1 LDLPKGGVQKINI
14 LRQGVVEM
22 KFNFEVPEPLQLSA
36 PVSYYEDLLSDYRY
50 LDISFLK
57 MDTTGQVLGECVIG
71 GINYTIKSYETAGLI
86 TSIEIL
92 DARETDSF
100 LDIPLSLSSRKFV
113 KALKDVGIE
122 FEHNRDGIT
131 IPHDNGT
138 IALSYQFGKVV
149 AICWE

>member
-1 LDLPKGGVQKINI
+1 
-14 LRQGVVEM
+14 M
-22 KFNFEVPEPLQLSA
+22 KFNFEVPEPLQLSV
-36 PVSYYEDLLSDYRY
+36 PVSYYENLLSDYRTR
-50 LDISFLK
+50 DISFLK
-57 MDTTGQVLGECVIG
+57 MDTTGQFFGKCEIG
-71 GINYTIKSYETAGLI
+71 GIDYDVDGYESDGLI
-86 TSIEIL
+86 TSVEIL

-131 IPHDNGT
+131 IPHENGT

>member
-1 LDLPKGGVQKINI
+1 
-14 LRQGVVEM
+14 M

-36 PVSYYEDLLSDYRY
+36 PVSYYENILSDYRY
-50 LDISFLK
+50 RDISFLK
-57 MDTTGQVLGECVIG
+57 MSTTGQVLGECVIG

-92 DARETDSF
+92 NARETDSF

-113 KALKDVGIE
+113 KALKDMGIE

-131 IPHDNGT
+131 IPHDNGA

>member
-1 LDLPKGGVQKINI
+1 
-14 LRQGVVEM
+14 M
-22 KFNFEVPEPLQLSA
+22 KFTFDVPEPLQLSV
-36 PVSYYEDLLSDYRY
+36 PVSYYENLLSEYRY
-50 LDISFLK
+50 RDISFLK
-57 MDTTGQVLGECVIG
+57 MDTTGQVLGKCEIE
-71 GINYTIKSYETAGLI
+71 GINYAIKSYETAGLI

-92 DARETDSF
+92 DARESDSF

-131 IPHDNGT
+131 IPHDNGA

>member
-1 LDLPKGGVQKINI
+1 
-14 LRQGVVEM
+14 M
-22 KFNFEVPEPLQLSA
+22 KFTFDVPEPLQLSA
-36 PVSYYEDLLSDYRY
+36 PVSYYENLLSDYRY

-57 MDTTGQVLGECVIG
+57 MDTTGQVLGKCVIG

-131 IPHDNGT
+131 IPHENGT

>member
-1 LDLPKGGVQKINI
+1 
-14 LRQGVVEM
+14 M

-50 LDISFLK
+50 RDISFLK
-57 MDTTGQVLGECVIG
+57 MSTTGQVLGECVIG

-122 FEHNRDGIT
+122 FEHDRDGIT
-131 IPHDNGT
+131 IPHGNGT

-149 AICWE
+149 AIYWGS

>member
-1 LDLPKGGVQKINI
+1 
-14 LRQGVVEM
+14 M

-50 LDISFLK
+50 RDISFLK
-57 MDTTGQVLGECVIG
+57 MSTTGQVLGECVIG

-92 DARETDSF
+92 NARETDSF

-131 IPHDNGT
+131 IPHDNGA

>member
-1 LDLPKGGVQKINI
+1 
-14 LRQGVVEM
+14 M

-50 LDISFLK
+50 RDISFLK

-71 GINYTIKSYETAGLI
+71 GINYTITSYETAGLI

-122 FEHNRDGIT
+122 FEHDRDGIT

-149 AICWE
+149 AIYWGS

>member
-1 LDLPKGGVQKINI
+1 
-14 LRQGVVEM
+14 M
-22 KFNFEVPEPLQLSA
+22 KFTFDVPEPLQLSV

-50 LDISFLK
+50 RDISFLK
-57 MDTTGQVLGECVIG
+57 MDTTGQVLGKCKIG
-71 GINYTIKSYETAGLI
+71 GINYAIKSYETAGLI

-131 IPHDNGT
+131 IPHENGT

>member
-1 LDLPKGGVQKINI
+1 

-22 KFNFEVPEPLQLSA
+22 KFNFEVPEPLQLSV
-36 PVSYYEDLLSDYRY
+36 PVSYYENLLSDYRTR
-50 LDISFLK
+50 DISFLK
-57 MDTTGQVLGECVIG
+57 MDTTGQFFGKCEIG
-71 GINYTIKSYETAGLI
+71 GIDYDVDGYESDGLI
-86 TSIEIL
+86 TSVEIL

-122 FEHNRDGIT
+122 FEHDRDGIT

>member
-1 LDLPKGGVQKINI
+1 
-14 LRQGVVEM
+14 M
-22 KFNFEVPEPLQLSA
+22 KFNFEVPEPLQLSV
-36 PVSYYEDLLSDYRY
+36 PVSYYENLLSDYRTR
-50 LDISFLK
+50 DISFLK
-57 MDTTGQVLGECVIG
+57 MDTTGQFFGKCEIG
-71 GINYTIKSYETAGLI
+71 GIDYDVDGYESDGLI
-86 TSIEIL
+86 TSVEIL
-92 DARETDSF
+92 DARESDSF

-131 IPHDNGT
+131 IPHENGT

>member
-1 LDLPKGGVQKINI
+1 
-14 LRQGVVEM
+14 M
-22 KFNFEVPEPLQLSA
+22 KFTFDVPEPLQLSA
-36 PVSYYEDLLSDYRY
+36 PVSYYENLLSDYRTR
-50 LDISFLK
+50 DISFLK

-122 FEHNRDGIT
+122 FEHDRDGIT

-149 AICWE
+149 AIYWGS

>member
-1 LDLPKGGVQKINI
+1 
-14 LRQGVVEM
+14 M

-50 LDISFLK
+50 RDISFLK
-57 MDTTGQVLGECVIG
+57 MDTTGQVLGKCVIG

-100 LDIPLSLSSRKFV
+100 LVSLSSRKFV

-131 IPHDNGT
+131 IPHENGT

>member
-1 LDLPKGGVQKINI
+1 
-14 LRQGVVEM
+14 M
-22 KFNFEVPEPLQLSA
+22 KFTFEVPEPLQLSV
-36 PVSYYEDLLSDYRY
+36 PVSYYENLLSDYRY

-57 MDTTGQVLGECVIG
+57 MDTTGQVLGKCEIG
-71 GINYTIKSYETAGLI
+71 GINYAIKSYKTAGLI

-92 DARETDSF
+92 DARESDSF

-122 FEHNRDGIT
+122 FEHDRDGIT

-149 AICWE
+149 AIYWG

>member
-1 LDLPKGGVQKINI
+1 
-14 LRQGVVEM
+14 M

-36 PVSYYEDLLSDYRY
+36 PVSYYENILSDYRY
-50 LDISFLK
+50 RDISFLK
-57 MDTTGQVLGECVIG
+57 MSTTGQVLGECVIG

-92 DARETDSF
+92 NARETDSF

-122 FEHNRDGIT
+122 FEHDRDGIT

-149 AICWE
+149 AIYWGS

>member
-1 LDLPKGGVQKINI
+1 
-14 LRQGVVEM
+14 M
-22 KFNFEVPEPLQLSA
+22 KFNFEVPEPLQLSV
-36 PVSYYEDLLSDYRY
+36 PVSYYENLLSDYRTR
-50 LDISFLK
+50 DISFLK
-57 MDTTGQVLGECVIG
+57 MDTTGQFFGKCEIG
-71 GINYTIKSYETAGLI
+71 GIDYDVDVYESDGLI
-86 TSIEIL
+86 TSVEIL

-122 FEHNRDGIT
+122 FEHDRDGIT

>member
-1 LDLPKGGVQKINI
+1 
-14 LRQGVVEM
+14 M
-22 KFNFEVPEPLQLSA
+22 KFNFEVPEPLQLSV
-36 PVSYYEDLLSDYRY
+36 PVSYYENLLSDYRTR
-50 LDISFLK
+50 DISFLK
-57 MDTTGQVLGECVIG
+57 MDTTGQFFGKCEIA
-71 GINYTIKSYETAGLI
+71 GIDYDVDGYESDGLI
-86 TSIEIL
+86 TSVEIL

-122 FEHNRDGIT
+122 FEHDRDGIT

>member
-1 LDLPKGGVQKINI
+1 
-14 LRQGVVEM
+14 M

-131 IPHDNGT
+131 IPHENGT

>member
-1 LDLPKGGVQKINI
+1 
-14 LRQGVVEM
+14 M

-50 LDISFLK
+50 RDISFLK
-57 MDTTGQVLGECVIG
+57 MSTTGQVLGECVIG
-71 GINYTIKSYETAGLI
+71 GINYAIKSYETAGLI

-92 DARETDSF
+92 NARETDSF

-122 FEHNRDGIT
+122 FEHDRDGIT

-149 AICWE
+149 AIYWGS

>member
-1 LDLPKGGVQKINI
+1 
-14 LRQGVVEM
+14 M
-22 KFNFEVPEPLQLSA
+22 KFNFEVPEPLQLSV
-36 PVSYYEDLLSDYRY
+36 PVSYYENLLSDYRTR
-50 LDISFLK
+50 DISFLK
-57 MDTTGQVLGECVIG
+57 MDTTGQFFGKCEIG
-71 GINYTIKSYETAGLI
+71 GIDYDVDGYESDGLI
-86 TSIEIL
+86 TSVEIL

-113 KALKDVGIE
+113 KALKDVGID
-122 FEHNRDGIT
+122 FEHDRDGIT

>member
-1 LDLPKGGVQKINI
+1 
-14 LRQGVVEM
+14 M
-22 KFNFEVPEPLQLSA
+22 KFNFEVPEPLQLSV
-36 PVSYYEDLLSDYRY
+36 PVSYYENLLSDYRTR
-50 LDISFLK
+50 DISFLK
-57 MDTTGQVLGECVIG
+57 MDTTGQFFGKCEIG
-71 GINYTIKSYETAGLI
+71 GIDYDVDGHESDGLI
-86 TSIEIL
+86 TSVEIL

-122 FEHNRDGIT
+122 FEHDRDGIT

>member
-1 LDLPKGGVQKINI
+1 
-14 LRQGVVEM
+14 M
-22 KFNFEVPEPLQLSA
+22 KFTFEVPEPLQLSA
-36 PVSYYEDLLSDYRY
+36 PVSYYENILSDYRY
-50 LDISFLK
+50 RDISFLK
-57 MDTTGQVLGECVIG
+57 MSTTGQVLGECVIE

-92 DARETDSF
+92 NARETDSF

-113 KALKDVGIE
+113 KALKDMGIE

-131 IPHDNGT
+131 IPHDNGA

>member
-1 LDLPKGGVQKINI
+1 
-14 LRQGVVEM
+14 M
-22 KFNFEVPEPLQLSA
+22 KFTFDVPEPLQLSV
-36 PVSYYEDLLSDYRY
+36 PVSYYENLLSDYRTR
-50 LDISFLK
+50 DISFLK
-57 MDTTGQVLGECVIG
+57 MDTTGQFFGKCEIG
-71 GINYTIKSYETAGLI
+71 GIDYDVDGYESDGLI

-92 DARETDSF
+92 NARETDSF

>member
-1 LDLPKGGVQKINI
+1 
-14 LRQGVVEM
+14 M

-36 PVSYYEDLLSDYRY
+36 PVSYYENILSDYRY
-50 LDISFLK
+50 RDISFLK
-57 MDTTGQVLGECVIG
+57 MSTTGQVLGECVIG

-92 DARETDSF
+92 NARETDSF

-122 FEHNRDGIT
+122 FEHDRDGIT

-138 IALSYQFGKVV
+138 IALSYEFGKVV
-149 AICWE
+149 AIYWG

>member
-1 LDLPKGGVQKINI
+1 
-14 LRQGVVEM
+14 M

-50 LDISFLK
+50 RDISFLK
-57 MDTTGQVLGECVIG
+57 MSTTGQVLGECVIG

-131 IPHDNGT
+131 IPHENGT

>member
-1 LDLPKGGVQKINI
+1 
-14 LRQGVVEM
+14 M

-36 PVSYYEDLLSDYRY
+36 PVSYYENILSDYRY
-50 LDISFLK
+50 RDISFLK
-57 MDTTGQVLGECVIG
+57 MSTTGQVLGECVIG

-92 DARETDSF
+92 NARETDSF

-122 FEHNRDGIT
+122 FEHDRDGIT

-149 AICWE
+149 AIYWG

>member
-1 LDLPKGGVQKINI
+1 
-14 LRQGVVEM
+14 M
-22 KFNFEVPEPLQLSA
+22 KFTFEVPEPLQLSV
-36 PVSYYEDLLSDYRY
+36 PVSYYENLLSDYRY

-57 MDTTGQVLGECVIG
+57 MDTTGQVLGKCEIG
-71 GINYTIKSYETAGLI
+71 GINYAIKSYETAGLI
-86 TSIEIL
+86 TSVEIL

-122 FEHNRDGIT
+122 FEHDRDGIT

-149 AICWE
+149 AIYWG

>member
-1 LDLPKGGVQKINI
+1 
-14 LRQGVVEM
+14 M
-22 KFNFEVPEPLQLSA
+22 KFNFDAPEPLQLSV
-36 PVSYYEDLLSDYRY
+36 PVSYYENLLSDYRTR
-50 LDISFLK
+50 DISFLK
-57 MDTTGQVLGECVIG
+57 MDTTGQFFGKCEIG
-71 GINYTIKSYETAGLI
+71 GIDYDVDGYESDGLI
-86 TSIEIL
+86 TSVEIL

-122 FEHNRDGIT
+122 FEHDRDGIT

>member
-1 LDLPKGGVQKINI
+1 
-14 LRQGVVEM
+14 M
-22 KFNFEVPEPLQLSA
+22 KFTFEVPEPLQLSV
-36 PVSYYEDLLSDYRY
+36 PVSYYENLLSDYRY
-50 LDISFLK
+50 RDISFLK
-57 MDTTGQVLGECVIG
+57 MDTTGQVLGKCEIG
-71 GINYTIKSYETAGLI
+71 GINYAIKSYKTAGLI

-92 DARETDSF
+92 DARESDSF

-122 FEHNRDGIT
+122 FEHDRDGIT

-149 AICWE
+149 AIYWG

>member
-1 LDLPKGGVQKINI
+1 
-14 LRQGVVEM
+14 M

-36 PVSYYEDLLSDYRY
+36 PVSYYENILSDYLYR
-50 LDISFLK
+50 DISFLK
-57 MDTTGQVLGECVIG
+57 MSTTGQVLGECVIG

-92 DARETDSF
+92 NARETDSF

-113 KALKDVGIE
+113 KALKDMGIE

-131 IPHDNGT
+131 IPHDNGA

>member
-1 LDLPKGGVQKINI
+1 
-14 LRQGVVEM
+14 M

-50 LDISFLK
+50 RDISFLK
-57 MDTTGQVLGECVIG
+57 MSTTGQVLGECVIG

>member
-1 LDLPKGGVQKINI
+1 
-14 LRQGVVEM
+14 M
-22 KFNFEVPEPLQLSA
+22 KFTFDVPEPLQLSA
-36 PVSYYEDLLSDYRY
+36 PVSYYENILSDYRY
-50 LDISFLK
+50 RDISFLK
-57 MDTTGQVLGECVIG
+57 MDTTGQVLGKCVIG

-149 AICWE
+149 AIYWGS

>member
-1 LDLPKGGVQKINI
+1 
-14 LRQGVVEM
+14 M
-22 KFNFEVPEPLQLSA
+22 KFNFEVPEPLQRSV
-36 PVSYYEDLLSDYRY
+36 PVSYYENILSDYRY
-50 LDISFLK
+50 LDISYLGIGS
-57 MDTTGQVLGECVIG
+57 TGQIFGKCEIG
-71 GINYTIKSYETAGLI
+71 GIDYDIDGFENDGLI

-122 FEHNRDGIT
+122 FEHDRDGIT

-138 IALSYQFGKVV
+138 IALSYEFGKVV
-149 AICWE
+149 AIYWG

>member
-1 LDLPKGGVQKINI
+1 
-14 LRQGVVEM
+14 M

>member
-1 LDLPKGGVQKINI
+1 
-14 LRQGVVEM
+14 M

-36 PVSYYEDLLSDYRY
+36 PVSYYENILSDYRY
-50 LDISFLK
+50 RDISFLK
-57 MDTTGQVLGECVIG
+57 MSTTGQVLGECVIG

-92 DARETDSF
+92 NARETDSF

-122 FEHNRDGIT
+122 FEHDRDGIT

>member
-1 LDLPKGGVQKINI
+1 
-14 LRQGVVEM
+14 M
-22 KFNFEVPEPLQLSA
+22 KFTFDVPEPLQLSA
-36 PVSYYEDLLSDYRY
+36 PVSYYENLLSDYRY

-57 MDTTGQVLGECVIG
+57 MDTTGQVLGKCEIG
-71 GINYTIKSYETAGLI
+71 GINYAIKSYETAGLI

-113 KALKDVGIE
+113 RALKDVGIE
-122 FEHNRDGIT
+122 FEHDRDGIT

-149 AICWE
+149 AIYWGS